1 MRPNS
6 LPPTLSQVKEQVAM
20 VASVDSSGDYIL
32 GTDEEELARLELQN
46 QVWRPHVLKCWRE
59 AGIANGSHVLDVG
72 AGPGYASADLAA
84 LVGYSGR
91 VTALERSQRFVAAL
105 EQTICRRSIQNIT
118 VHRLD
123 LMYDELP
130 RGDYDFSWC
139 RWVATFVDDCAM
151 LIAKLASVLRSGSVA
166 VFHEYAQYATWR
178 LAPRLPIQEEFVQRV
193 TDSWRATGGDP
204 DVALRLPFLLN
215 ENGFRLR
222 KVVPRIFCLRPADM
236 LWQWLASFID
246 SGARRLEALQLA
258 DAQFAEDLRS
268 SFRAREENGE
278 SFMISPLLLEIIAIK
293 EARSRAQR
301 KRVSPSSSRAAV

>member
-1 MRPNS
+1 
-6 LPPTLSQVKEQVAM
+6 VKEQVAI
-20 VASVDSSGDYIL
+20 VARVDSSGDYIL
-32 GTDEEELARLELQN
+32 GTDEEELARLDLQN
-46 QVWRPHVLKCWRE
+46 QVWRPHVAKCWRE

-123 LMYDELP
+123 LMHDELP

-151 LIAKLASVLRSGSVA
+151 LIAKLASVLRPGSVA

-178 LAPRLPIQEEFVQRV
+178 LAPCLPIQEAFVQRV

-222 KVVPRIFCLRPADM
+222 KVVPRIFCLRPADT

-258 DAQFAEDLRS
+258 DAQFAEDLRT

-293 EARSRAQR
+293 EASN
-301 KRVSPSSSRAAV
+301 

>member
-1 MRPNS
+1 MKGPG
-6 LPPTLSQVKEQVAM
+6 PT
-20 VASVDSSGDYIL
+20 VASKNAGGDYIL

-46 QVWRPHVLKCWRE
+46 RIWRPHVLECWRE
-59 AGIANGSHVLDVG
+59 AGITNGSHVLDVG
-72 AGPGYASADLAA
+72 AGPGYASTDLAA

-105 EQTICRRSIQNIT
+105 EQTIRRRSIPNIT

-123 LMYDELP
+123 LMCDQVP

-151 LIAKLASVLRSGSVA
+151 LVAKLALVLRPGSVA

-178 LAPRLPIQEEFVQRV
+178 LAPRLQIQEEFIQRV

-204 DVALRLPFLLN
+204 DVALRLPWLLS
-215 ENGFRLR
+215 ENRFRIR
-222 KVVPRIFCLRPADM
+222 KIVPRIFCLRPADP

-246 SGARRLEALQLA
+246 SGVRRLEALGLA
-258 DAQFAEDLRS
+258 DAQFAEELRMGL
-268 SFRAREENGE
+268 RARQKNSD
-278 SFMISPLLLEIIAIK
+278 SFMISPLLLEIIAVK
-293 EARSRAQR
+293 EPSSQAAQR
-301 KRVSPSSSRAAV
+301 KGA

>member
-1 MRPNS
+1 M
-6 LPPTLSQVKEQVAM
+6 
-20 VASVDSSGDYIL
+20 
-32 GTDEEELARLELQN
+32 
-46 QVWRPHVLKCWRE
+46 LKCWRE

-215 ENGFRLR
+215 ENGFRIR
-222 KVVPRIFCLRPADM
+222 KVVPRIFCLRPADT

-258 DAQFAEDLRS
+258 DAQFAEDLRT

-293 EARSRAQR
+293 GSEE
-301 KRVSPSSSRAAV
+301 SSTKERGWPLFT

>member
-1 MRPNS
+1 
-6 LPPTLSQVKEQVAM
+6 VKEQVAM

-178 LAPRLPIQEEFVQRV
+178 LAPRLPIQEEFVKRV

-222 KVVPRIFCLRPADM
+222 KVVPRIFCLRPADT

-258 DAQFAEDLRS
+258 DAQFAEDLRT

-293 EARSRAQR
+293 EPRSRAQR
-301 KRVSPSSSRAAV
+301 KGVGPSSPRAAV

>member
-1 MRPNS
+1 
-6 LPPTLSQVKEQVAM
+6 M

-59 AGIANGSHVLDVG
+59 AGIATGSHVLDVG

-222 KVVPRIFCLRPADM
+222 KVVPRIFCLRPADT

-246 SGARRLEALQLA
+246 AGARRLEALGLA
-258 DAQFAEDLRS
+258 DAQFAEELRMGL
-268 SFRAREENGE
+268 RARQENSD
-278 SFMISPLLLEIIAIK
+278 SFMISPLLLEIIAVK
-293 EARSRAQR
+293 EPSSQAAQR
-301 KRVSPSSSRAAV
+301 KGAWPLFA

>member
-1 MRPNS
+1 
-6 LPPTLSQVKEQVAM
+6 VKEQVAM

-72 AGPGYASADLAA
+72 AGPGYASADLAT

-204 DVALRLPFLLN
+204 DVALRPPFLLN

-222 KVVPRIFCLRPADM
+222 KVVPRIYCLRPADT

-258 DAQFAEDLRS
+258 DAQFAEDLRT

-293 EARSRAQR
+293 EARSLAQR
-301 KRVSPSSSRAAV
+301 KGVGRSSPRAVV

>member
-6 LPPTLSQVKEQVAM
+6 LPPTLSRVKEQVAM

-222 KVVPRIFCLRPADM
+222 KVVPRIFCLRPADT

-246 SGARRLEALQLA
+246 AGARRLEALGLA
-258 DAQFAEDLRS
+258 DAQFAEELRMGL
-268 SFRAREENGE
+268 RARQENSD
-278 SFMISPLLLEIIAIK
+278 SFMISPLLLEIIAVK
-293 EARSRAQR
+293 EPSSQAAQR
-301 KRVSPSSSRAAV
+301 KGAWPLFA

>member
-1 MRPNS
+1 
-6 LPPTLSQVKEQVAM
+6 M

-222 KVVPRIFCLRPADM
+222 KVVPRIFCLRAADT

-258 DAQFAEDLRS
+258 DAQFAEDLRT

-301 KRVSPSSSRAAV
+301 KGVSPSSPRAAV

>member
-1 MRPNS
+1 
-6 LPPTLSQVKEQVAM
+6 
-20 VASVDSSGDYIL
+20 
-32 GTDEEELARLELQN
+32 
-46 QVWRPHVLKCWRE
+46 
-59 AGIANGSHVLDVG
+59 VLDVG

-222 KVVPRIFCLRPADM
+222 KVVPRIFCLRAADT

-301 KRVSPSSSRAAV
+301 KGVGPSSPRAAV